1 MPGADQSCVC
11 GAVPT
16 GGNDQ
21 KQITQGHLR
30 VSVLEEIRP
39 SRMWPQFPG
48 PAESPREWEPVWAQ
62 RAEQSLVG
70 RTQAGGFQFGD

>member
-1 MPGADQSCVC
+1 MRDADQSCVC

-39 SRMWPQFPG
+39 SRMWPPVPRPCRISPG
-48 PAESPREWEPVWAQ
+48 MGACMGPES
-62 RAEQSLVG
+62 RAEPCGKDTG
-70 RTQAGGFQFGD
+70 RLLSVR